1 MGLRGGNKGSRSS
14 NITDRVELGVH
25 PPPPPPGDDPELELC
40 LRDRV
45 PTIAAAEEVPGP
57 PAA

>member
-45 PTIAAAEEVPGP
+45 PTTAAEEVPGP

>member
-14 NITDRVELGVH
+14 NITDRVEFGVH
-25 PPPPPPGDDPELELC
+25 PPPPPPGDEPELELC

-45 PTIAAAEEVPGP
+45 PTPAAEVPDP